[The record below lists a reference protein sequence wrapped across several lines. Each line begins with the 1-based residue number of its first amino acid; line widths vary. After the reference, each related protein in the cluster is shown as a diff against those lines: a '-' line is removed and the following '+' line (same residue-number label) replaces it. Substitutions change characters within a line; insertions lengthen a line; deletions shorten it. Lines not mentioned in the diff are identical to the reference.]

1 MAALALEGADPHSQS
16 ASYLAASDPA
26 GQPMPPLERSHRL
39 GHRIFRVVRWSA
51 KLAATLLI
59 VALAVTIALMTWQY
73 YVLSPWTRNG
83 AVRVQVANV
92 APQVSGE
99 IIELPV
105 VDNQLVHKGDLLY
118 VIDPFDFQVA
128 VHTAQAHVTQ
138 LAADLQVKQA
148 QSQRRQHLSS
158 EATTPEEQQIF
169 AGNAAQAQAA
179 YDAAAQQLALAQ
191 LNLKR
196 TRVTSPVNGYVT
208 NLLLRVG
215 DFASQG
221 SSNITVVDSDS
232 YWIDGYFEETK
243 LSQICLGDKAEA
255 KLMSY
260 PVPITGHV
268 ETITRGISVSNAEA
282 GTQGLPN
289 VDPIYTWVR
298 LAQRVPVRIAIDTV
312 PAGVPLISGM
322 TATVTIDPAD
332 AVAPQG
338 WQEAVRSRIDRLGQ
352 LFSPTMPTSQC
363 VGSALQGTPVHES
376 LEAPEE
382 PPEPSPKDINP
393 GLVPGID
400 ISPRIK

>member
-1 MAALALEGADPHSQS
+1 MAALALEEADPHSQS
-16 ASYLAASDPA
+16 ASYLAASDPG
-26 GQPMPPLERSHRL
+26 GQPMPPLEHPHRL
-39 GHRIFRVVRWSA
+39 GRRIFRMVRWSA

-59 VALAVTIALMTWQY
+59 VALAITIALMTWQY

-105 VDNQLVHKGDLLY
+105 VDNQLVHKGDMLY
-118 VIDPFDFQVA
+118 VIDPFNFQVA
-128 VHTAQAHVTQ
+128 VHTAQAQVAQ

-179 YDAAAQQLALAQ
+179 YDAATQQLALAQ

-243 LSQICLGDKAEA
+243 LSQICLGDRAEA

-338 WQEAVRSRIDRLGQ
+338 WQESLRSRFDRLGQ

-363 VGSALQGTPVHES
+363 VGSALQGAPIPES
-376 LEAPEE
+376 LEAPQE

-400 ISPRIK
+400 MSPRIK